1 MIGSGSGSS
10 DLFRG
15 FGIEV
20 HLVES
25 VDFLKVRETLTR
37 IGDADE
43 EQHQLSQ
50 ICYILHKK
58 GRYRILH
65 YKELMVMDGHA
76 GEVDYEDVLK
86 RNKVADLLDEW
97 GLLELND
104 ETDVG
109 EVASMADI
117 KVLAF
122 KDKSG
127 WTLNSPYQIGKRKTG
142 I

>member
-1 MIGSGSGSS
+1 MIGSGSGGS

-43 EQHQLSQ
+43 DQRRLTQ

-76 GEVDYEDVLK
+76 GEVDYEDILK

-97 GLLELND
+97 ALLELHD

-109 EVASMADI
+109 EVASMAAI

-122 KDKSG
+122 KDKAG
-127 WTLNSPYQIGKRKTG
+127 WTLNSPYRIGKRK
-142 I
+142 